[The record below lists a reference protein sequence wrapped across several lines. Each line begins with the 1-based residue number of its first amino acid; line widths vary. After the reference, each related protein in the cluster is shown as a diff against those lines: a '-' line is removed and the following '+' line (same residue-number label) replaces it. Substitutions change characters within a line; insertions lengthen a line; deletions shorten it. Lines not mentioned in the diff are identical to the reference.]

1 LDWTPCK
8 KAPRRDEGVM
18 TEMSSGQLEEE
29 ARSLLNEIMK
39 AKEMR
44 AGGIWDSKVNR
55 MSLAIVYPSA
65 LIIYA
70 EMESLLGQC

>member
-65 LIIYA
+65 LIIFA
-70 EMESLLGQC
+70 ATGSVLGQC